1 MAGGRPRLYDSH
13 AEFAKQAD
21 AYFDSLSDGKM
32 PTLAGLC
39 LFMGFD
45 DKESFSHYATYGEEF
60 SRTVKRAKLRI
71 EDDRNQR
78 LAKADFSPGI
88 IFDLKNNHG
97 WKDKTESDL
106 NVGVQDSLAEL
117 MKAVDGRARGI
128 PGGG

>member
-1 MAGGRPRLYDSH
+1 MAAGRPRLYDSH
-13 AEFAKQAD
+13 AEFDRKAN
-21 AYFDSLSDGKM
+21 AYFDSLEDGKM

-39 LFMGFD
+39 LFMGFA
-45 DKESFSHYATYGEEF
+45 DKQTFGDYAVYGEDF
-60 SRTVKRAKLRI
+60 SLTVKRAKLRI

>member
-1 MAGGRPRLYDSH
+1 MAGGRPRLYNDH
-13 AEFAKQAD
+13 AAFAEKAD
-21 AYFDSLSDGKM
+21 AYFDSLGDGRM

-39 LFMGFD
+39 LFMGFA
-45 DKESFSHYATYGEEF
+45 DKQTFGGYAEYGEEF
-60 SRTVKRAKLRI
+60 SLTVKRAKLRI

-106 NVGVQDSLAEL
+106 NHGVQDSLADL

-128 PGGG
+128 PSGG